1 MTCDAA
7 RRDQR
12 ADVKPVRGR
21 AAAAASSS
29 CAPLPGWPGCSL
41 APRLV
46 GLRNQ
51 PTSAQV
57 PGKEDFRPADSR
69 CGAPDSGCAG
79 RLAGALRP
87 MASNRQAAF
96 QIQPGT
102 ASPEATHRN
111 ACHMLAPASS
121 IRSAS
126 QHHLAHQCQWTRPRP
141 RRSGKYSPGSPY
153 EREAIQIAASV
164 RPEPPRNQ
172 RQTRRDRT
180 AGQLSVPPFR
190 SSYCEV
196 HMTSIGHEERHNRT
210 TIVELTR
217 PLLPQTGRSRTPH
230 RPSLVPRA
238 GGGRKPFRLGPV

>member
-1 MTCDAA
+1 MPPGVISAQTSNQSEGGPLLPRPPHA
-7 RRDQR
+7 RPCR
-12 ADVKPVRGR
+12 RGR
-21 AAAAASSS
+21 AAPSRHGPYASENKIH
-29 CAPLPGWPGCSL
+29 LP
-41 APRLV
+41 RV
-46 GLRNQ
+46 LR
-51 PTSAQV
+51 
-57 PGKEDFRPADSR
+57 KEDLRPADSR

-79 RLAGALRP
+79 RFAGALRP

-102 ASPEATHRN
+102 ASPEAGHRN

>member
-1 MTCDAA
+1 MRAPAGVAGLLPRAAA
-7 RRDQR
+7 RRPP
-12 ADVKPVRGR
+12 KPTYICPGPRERGL
-21 AAAAASSS
+21 SS
-29 CAPLPGWPGCSL
+29 CGFAVWS
-41 APRLV
+41 ARF
-46 GLRNQ
+46 GLRRTVCRCIAADGQQ
-51 PTSAQV
+51 PAGGV
-57 PGKEDFRPADSR
+57 PDPARNGFPRNRPPKRLPHAR
-69 CGAPDSGCAG
+69 AG
-79 RLAGALRP
+79 QLNP
-87 MASNRQAAF
+87 
-96 QIQPGT
+96 I
-102 ASPEATHRN
+102 
-111 ACHMLAPASS
+111 
-121 IRSAS
+121 S

-230 RPSLVPRA
+230 RPSLVPEAA
-238 GGGRKPFRLGPV
+238 GSRSGSGRFECGACRVETGA

>member
-1 MTCDAA
+1 MRAPAGVAGLLPRAAA
-7 RRDQR
+7 RRPP
-12 ADVKPVRGR
+12 KPTYICPGPRERGL
-21 AAAAASSS
+21 SS
-29 CAPLPGWPGCSL
+29 CGFAVWS
-41 APRLV
+41 ARF
-46 GLRNQ
+46 GLRRTVCRCIAADGQQ
-51 PTSAQV
+51 PAGSV
-57 PGKEDFRPADSR
+57 PDPAVDT
-69 CGAPDSGCAG
+69 
-79 RLAGALRP
+79 
-87 MASNRQAAF
+87 
-96 QIQPGT
+96 GT
-102 ASPEATHRN
+102 ASPETGHRN

-230 RPSLVPRA
+230 RPSLVPEAA
-238 GGGRKPFRLGPV
+238 GSRSGSGRFECGACRVETGA